1 MNINILIK
9 RSLNSI
15 SKSKLSNI
23 HINKMILELKDLN
36 HYKII
41 SKINVTL
48 KRENKIYKKNIFKLM
63 NKKMK
68 EIYNILINQIT
79 NIYHHKIKE

>member
-9 RSLNSI
+9 RSINSI

-23 HINKMILELKDLN
+23 HINKMILEWKDLN

-48 KRENKIYKKNIFKLM
+48 KRKNKI
-63 NKKMK
+63 
-68 EIYNILINQIT
+68 
-79 NIYHHKIKE
+79 